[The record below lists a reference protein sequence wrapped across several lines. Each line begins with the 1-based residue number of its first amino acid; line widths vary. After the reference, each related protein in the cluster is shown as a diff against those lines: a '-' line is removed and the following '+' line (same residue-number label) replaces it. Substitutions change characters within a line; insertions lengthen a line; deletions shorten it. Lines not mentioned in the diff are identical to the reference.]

1 MQPIKIWNNL
11 IKSDLSESELS
22 EKLKAIYL
30 GNPPYVAEII
40 MNSYCPNRCLHCI
53 YPPDYH
59 IYNQNM
65 GIEKWKEAF
74 GLMHD
79 RLGLKRFIFAGRGF
93 SRDIIE
99 AVNHIKRNFDDVEVG
114 LITDGVSAEPFL
126 ESLLHLPLDWVD
138 ISVDGFENDHDNQR
152 RCKGAFRKTIR
163 ILHDLK
169 DSGRFEKVNILTCL
183 TTINVGS
190 VLGMIELLNREGFKN
205 FFLTP
210 VTIIEGYQSHQ
221 NLRIPDVKLETLID
235 DLIERSISFSD
246 TWVEIGIYEAMYA
259 NVITRMTPGL
269 FNSFLMDYEHVEF
282 LKISGDNELHICY
295 YPSSLTGT
303 RELILNADGN
313 IIPPKAMAKGEIPR
327 TLVFGNILNAGPDMF
342 RNLVDKEAFSFYGSE
357 LIKERV
363 AFICESDNI

>member
-1 MQPIKIWNNL
+1 MEPIKIWHDL
-11 IKSDLSESELS
+11 INSDLSGSELS
-22 EKLKAIYL
+22 EKLKTIYL
-30 GNPPYVAEII
+30 ENPPYVAEII

-53 YPPDYH
+53 FPPDFH

-65 GIEKWKEAF
+65 GIDKWKVAF

-79 RLGLKRFIFAGRGF
+79 KLGLKRFIFDGRGF
-93 SRDIIE
+93 SRDTIE
-99 AVNHIKRNFDDVEVG
+99 AVNHIKTNFDEVAVG

-126 ESLLHLPLDWVD
+126 ESLLQLPLDWVD
-138 ISVDGFENDHDNQR
+138 ISVDGLEKDHDKQR
-152 RCKGAFRKTIR
+152 GCKGAFNKTVR

-169 DSGRFEKVNILTCL
+169 DSSRFEKVNILTCL

-210 VTIIEGYQSHQ
+210 VTIIEGYRPHQ
-221 NLRIPDVKLETLID
+221 DIRIPDAKLEALIA
-235 DLIERSISFSD
+235 DLAERTMSFSD
-246 TWVEIGIYEAMYA
+246 TWVEVGIYEAMYA
-259 NVITRMTPGL
+259 NVMKRITSGL
-269 FNSFLMDYEHVEF
+269 FNEFLMDYEHMEF
-282 LKISGDNELHICY
+282 LKITGDNELHICY

-313 IIPPKAMAKGEIPR
+313 IIPPKAMAMGEIPR

-357 LIKERV
+357 LMKERM
-363 AFICESDNI
+363 AFIC